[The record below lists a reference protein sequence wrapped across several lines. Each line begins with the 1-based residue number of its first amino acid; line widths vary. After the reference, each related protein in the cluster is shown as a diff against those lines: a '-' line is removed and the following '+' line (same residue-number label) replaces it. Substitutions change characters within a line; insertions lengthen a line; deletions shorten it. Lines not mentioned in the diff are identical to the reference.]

1 MQRATGQP
9 ESPDPDVPP
18 FVPPDEPSPCETV
31 RMPLADHVPANA
43 TKSRASVGFT
53 IPGECVRIASKEP
66 EKRPS
71 RSFKAAARV
80 RVPLGPPFT
89 SQLLS
94 DLLAVSGYGWLVCAG
109 GLCPPNPPEAAAR
122 VRVPL
127 GPPTLLLGP
136 RYDFEGR
143 HFQSASHLCPTQREF
158 SKHSPVSNASH
169 PSPVACY
176 LLQA

>member
-53 IPGECVRIASKEP
+53 TPGECVRIAIKEP

-71 RSFKAAARV
+71 RSF
-80 RVPLGPPFT
+80 
-89 SQLLS
+89 
-94 DLLAVSGYGWLVCAG
+94 
-109 GLCPPNPPEAAAR
+109 EAAAR

-127 GPPTLLLGP
+127 GPPILLKGL
-136 RYDFEGR
+136 
-143 HFQSASHLCPTQREF
+143 SS
-158 SKHSPVSNASH
+158 
-169 PSPVACY
+169 VAR
-176 LLQA
+176 AAI